1 MTDEKNPSGP
11 SSLDD
16 ASQAKEGARPREVA
30 PDTLPLLAEELSVER
45 REIETGRVRVRTVTR
60 EHEEFVDEP
69 VVHTHVEVQHVPVN
83 RPVETIPSV
92 RQDGDITIVP
102 IVEETLVIERRLML
116 REELHIR
123 RAHTTGRYQERVTL
137 RRQEAVVTRTPS
149 EPPQSESASTSGADS
164 RRSSGGYPAEDKHMA
179 YETLVAVFDTP
190 EHARAAIDALKVGGF
205 HEDDISMFDRARL
218 TAGGSAM
225 ATSAKEPGVWRRLF
239 GGDLYQHEAEVYGD
253 TIERGGVVVSLRVL
267 DSEVAHATGIL
278 DLHRP
283 IDVHDRALTSGIAP
297 VAKVEAAM
305 AAVTAPITTTQT
317 VAVTPKIAATH
328 DEVLRLAEEQ
338 LQVGKRLVET
348 GTTRVRRFTTE
359 REVAQDV
366 TLHEEHAEVLR
377 RAITDPAYVGDIDWS
392 DRAIEVAE
400 TAEQALVSK
409 TARVVEEIS
418 LKNVGTEH
426 IETVHEKLRRQQA
439 EVTRVDASGRPI
451 ATPRP

>member
-1 MTDEKNPSGP
+1 MTDEKNPPGP

-16 ASQAKEGARPREVA
+16 AAQAKGAARPKEAA
-30 PDTLPLLAEELSVER
+30 PDTLSLLAEELSVER
-45 REIETGRVRVRTVTR
+45 REIETGRVRVATVTR

-69 VVHTHVEVQHVPVN
+69 VAHTHVEVQHVPLN
-83 RPVETIPSV
+83 RPVETIPPV
-92 RQDGDITIVP
+92 RHDGDITIVP
-102 IVEETLVIERRLML
+102 IVEETLVIERRLVL

-123 RAHTTGRYQERVTL
+123 RAHTTARYRERVTL
-137 RRQEAVVTRTPS
+137 RHQEAVVTRIPS
-149 EPPQSESASTSGADS
+149 ASPQSESVSTSSTDS
-164 RRSSGGYPAEDKHMA
+164 QRSTGGYPAEDKHMA

-190 EHARAAIDALKVGGF
+190 EHARAAIEALKVGGF
-205 HEDDISMFDRARL
+205 HEDDISMFNRDRL
-218 TAGGSAM
+218 TAGAGTI
-225 ATSAKEPGVWRRLF
+225 ATSVRDAGLWRRLF

-253 TIERGGVVVSLRVL
+253 TIQRGGTVVSLRVL

-283 IDVHDRALTSGIAP
+283 IDVADRAVTSGIAP

-305 AAVTAPITTTQT
+305 AAVAAPITTTQT

-338 LQVGKRLVET
+338 LQVGKKLVET
-348 GTTRVRRFTTE
+348 GATRVRRFTTE

-392 DRAIEVAE
+392 DRAIDVVE

-418 LKNVGTEH
+418 LKNVGTDH

-439 EVTRVDASGRPI
+439 EITRVDATGKPI